1 MRLEEACPQWRA
13 EANHERKQT
22 EDERKRGEGASS
34 PCAVQGQSRAL
45 HTRGLCCLHMTL
57 SEDGTSRID
66 LGVREPNPEQS
77 MELPK
82 VTPSKPELEFLPSP
96 PPMSV
101 QGWGW
106 GGKKALCVGMGPRS
120 WKEKVY

>member
-1 MRLEEACPQWRA
+1 MRGSKLR
-13 EANHERKQT
+13 
-22 EDERKRGEGASS
+22 
-34 PCAVQGQSRAL
+34 
-45 HTRGLCCLHMTL
+45 TRGKGEKGHQVPVLCRDRAGHFTHVVSAVSILTL

-82 VTPSKPELEFLPSP
+82 VTSSKPELEFLPSP